1 MMRLLR
7 AGFVV
12 ARPLNCVV
20 MRSDLDHRR
29 EVVIAFREECV
40 WARSI
45 RTHFATLYESGER
58 RRQLLAEVANTFFG
72 DLNAILIEYILLQ
85 QCKLTDPS
93 SSGKHKENLS
103 TNYILSLDW
112 HPETAARLKDANATM
127 MRFRTKVVDA
137 RRKLVAHSDLKT
149 RMSLAALGAFTEEEE
164 ASFWTALQRFVHE
177 AHGEAVGG
185 PFEICAAMPDGDAGS
200 LIHSLIEAVDYSD
213 LAEQED
219 GFLVRRY
226 DKRRYEKA

>member
-1 MMRLLR
+1 GFHVQFRLDNIR
-7 AGFVV
+7 EYRTFDIDASVTWEEGWQISDRYFQSRKDAIGVEMK
-12 ARPLNCVV
+12 V

-85 QCKLTDPS
+85 QCTLTDPS
-93 SSGKHKENLS
+93 SSRKHKENLS
-103 TNYILSLDW
+103 TNDILSLDW

-177 AHGEAVGG
+177 AHG
-185 PFEICAAMPDGDAGS
+185 
-200 LIHSLIEAVDYSD
+200 
-213 LAEQED
+213 
-219 GFLVRRY
+219 
-226 DKRRYEKA
+226 